1 MHSGCAPPLMKSGWL
16 RTRVKNRYLY
26 VGYETSSFRTS
37 IHSTPDHRPRRVFVH
52 VACAHSSFSCPDKS
66 CVAGNVRAA
75 SLWFGSFGTMKP
87 AASEVEDAVIDIT
100 PVSPRTGLRPSPRVI
115 PPRPSTPGLA
125 WDCSGHVPKY
135 TRGSSSSSLFA
146 PSPRANDRAA
156 QIAAA
161 QAATGIAR
169 KRERAAL
176 RQQQLAALEQ
186 ARTAEVYRHLAESF
200 AGKRVIRPVPKDLN
214 EHLRRHPLSKGTI
227 APAKSPY
234 YYSFDGHLRAT
245 TPRYAPSP
253 RMLHRPPTR

>member
-1 MHSGCAPPLMKSGWL
+1 
-16 RTRVKNRYLY
+16 
-26 VGYETSSFRTS
+26 
-37 IHSTPDHRPRRVFVH
+37 
-52 VACAHSSFSCPDKS
+52 
-66 CVAGNVRAA
+66 
-75 SLWFGSFGTMKP
+75 MKP

-169 KRERAAL
+169 NRERAAL

-253 RMLHRPPTR
+253 RMVHRPPTR